1 MKTFFIKLFF
11 ALAFLNS
18 FANNLEAQTKLT
30 GKTFKAQTGQL
41 CKDGLGTIYTYCLL
55 DFKKDSVTISHSAI
69 ADVVPEK
76 KDMYEHAYDNL
87 AQVYK
92 WKVHKNLLSIIGC
105 KEYNQLTMKNSQLV
119 YHTTGAGGMNN

>member
-18 FANNLEAQTKLT
+18 FANDLKAQTKLT
-30 GKTFKAQTGQL
+30 NKTFKAQTGQL

-55 DFKKDSVTISHSAI
+55 NFKKDSVIVSHSVI
-69 ADVVPEK
+69 ADVLPEK
-76 KDMYEHAYDNL
+76 KDRYEDAYDNS

-92 WKVHKNLLSIIGC
+92 WKVQKNLLSIIGC
-105 KEYNQLTMKNSQLV
+105 KEYSQLTMKNSQLV
-119 YHTTGAGGMNN
+119 YH